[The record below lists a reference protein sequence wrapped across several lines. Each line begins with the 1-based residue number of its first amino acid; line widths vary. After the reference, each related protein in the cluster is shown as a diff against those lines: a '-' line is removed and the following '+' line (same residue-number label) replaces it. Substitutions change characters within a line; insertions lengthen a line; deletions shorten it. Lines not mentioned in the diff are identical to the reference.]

1 MDTAKTG
8 ESIPAVAPKPSAKPK
23 LFKNNK
29 KLLVTPEKPIVRVV
43 NEGDVAMRNKHIR
56 KKVMFQES
64 LVKDLEQED
73 CG

>member
-43 NEGDVAMRNKHIR
+43 NEEDVAMRNKHIR

-64 LVKDLEQED
+64 LVKDLEEED

>member
-8 ESIPAVAPKPSAKPK
+8 ESIPAMAPKPSAKPK
-23 LFKNNK
+23 LFKNDK
-29 KLLVTPEKPIVRVV
+29 KLFVTPEKPTVKIV
-43 NEGDVAMRNKHIR
+43 NEGDVPMRNKHIR

-64 LVKDLEQED
+64 LVKDAVRED

>member
-29 KLLVTPEKPIVRVV
+29 KPEKPIVRVV